1 MGGPAAA
8 LVKIILS
15 GDALKLANELELKH
29 FTVNKTREC
38 LPIYTFEGKRKAY
51 IPAPIEYREWYNKN
65 DITQSN
71 VNVFTCFTNYSFEE
85 LEPPFVDKK
94 KRDESNASDLLI
106 FLSPQ
111 VRGWLNLTLII
122 KATHHHSCK
131 CNSFSCLKRLN
142 Y

>member
-1 MGGPAAA
+1 MEEKKIKGGGWVGGPAAA

-38 LPIYTFEGKRKAY
+38 LPIYTLEEKRKAY

-85 LEPPFVDKK
+85 LEPPFCRQKETGRVQCFGPPHLSVPTN
-94 KRDESNASDLLI
+94 KR
-106 FLSPQ
+106 
-111 VRGWLNLTLII
+111 
-122 KATHHHSCK
+122 KA
-131 CNSFSCLKRLN
+131 
-142 Y
+142 